1 MMLTEIKCVRMIR
14 LKAVTNEGFSI
25 NEGFSV
31 YGFLIVN

>member
-1 MMLTEIKCVRMIR
+1 MMLTEIKCVRIIG
-14 LKAVTNEGFSI
+14 LKAIANKLMT